1 MSKFSYEDNEIK
13 IAKYQCDFCEH
24 KDSNSEHGCTILGEA
39 PNNVLTNKIACTKF
53 SKKGK
58 KYPWEK

>member
-13 IAKYQCDFCEH
+13 IAKYQCDLCEH
-24 KDSNSEHGCTILGEA
+24 KDSKIEYGCSIFGEA
-39 PNNVLTNKIACTKF
+39 PSEVLTNKIACVKF